1 MCVNADSTTLV
12 CNKLTLGGLILPIV
26 SEYKYLG
33 LMFCSS
39 LSASTTISYR
49 RLSGSKLLS
58 SLYPFLSNSSSP
70 FCMKL
75 DLIRNIL
82 LPVLSFGCEFF
93 GMYPSLSAPLDKL
106 LKKAITLSLRGWGP
120 TSSCLPVLCSELN
133 LFSVEDCGVAA
144 RVRAYR
150 KYRICKTFMRFLI
163 REPFVSRSLTWVSKS
178 IRYINQ
184 TGIKKESPKTI
195 KLEYQSQSLAEF
207 ASNNYTSALWYSSSA
222 FLHSRNYI
230 KSFVKYCCS
239 DSSCA
244 SLEPGLVGLIL
255 ARCGG
260 LSLGHHFARMCAI
273 PEKFLE
279 TCPCC
284 EAPVRESLYHLFFVC
299 SAWSSFR
306 SRFLA
311 PIIRLLPFDLVPT
324 ERVMVLLGGKLSS
337 QFSLGKRWYS
347 FNKKSK
353 KDPMFIL
360 VTRFLAGIRG
370 PRLRLLRRWS
380 GQTLS
385 QGPTG

>member
-1 MCVNADSTTLV
+1 
-12 CNKLTLGGLILPIV
+12 
-26 SEYKYLG
+26 
-33 LMFCSS
+33 
-39 LSASTTISYR
+39 
-49 RLSGSKLLS
+49 
-58 SLYPFLSNSSSP
+58 
-70 FCMKL
+70 
-75 DLIRNIL
+75 
-82 LPVLSFGCEFF
+82 
-93 GMYPSLSAPLDKL
+93 
-106 LKKAITLSLRGWGP
+106 
-120 TSSCLPVLCSELN
+120 
-133 LFSVEDCGVAA
+133 
-144 RVRAYR
+144 
-150 KYRICKTFMRFLI
+150 MRFLI

-230 KSFVKYCCS
+230 KSFVKYCCF